1 MRNEAFEEAVTR
13 VLKTDARF
21 PREAYRLISVAL
33 EHAVR
38 ALHADRR
45 DGTASDETDAS
56 GRQHVTARQLA
67 IGFRDFVLNEYGPF
81 AKGILDDCNLHSTDD
96 IGIVV
101 YNLIAVGAF
110 GKTERDSIDDFHAL
124 YDFHETFVEPFLAQY
139 E

>member
-56 GRQHVTARQLA
+56 GRQHVTADLSRWWSSTRLLCLA
-67 IGFRDFVLNEYGPF
+67 AGE
-81 AKGILDDCNLHSTDD
+81 ILSL
-96 IGIVV
+96 GR
-101 YNLIAVGAF
+101 LGA
-110 GKTERDSIDDFHAL
+110 
-124 YDFHETFVEPFLAQY
+124 
-139 E
+139 